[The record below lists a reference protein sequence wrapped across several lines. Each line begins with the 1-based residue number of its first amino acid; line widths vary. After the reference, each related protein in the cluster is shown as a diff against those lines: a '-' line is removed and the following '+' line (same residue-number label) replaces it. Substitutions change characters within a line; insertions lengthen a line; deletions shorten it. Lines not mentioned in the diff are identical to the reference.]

1 MKEFMLTTFDNPY
14 DPFTQFDEW
23 FHFDMEK
30 GYNSCEYL
38 ARISRTSEEL
48 SENDF
53 DSIAC
58 VLFAGVT
65 NQGTLKKRYKDLV
78 KIYHPDNMCGDERL
92 SRAINKEYQRRK
104 A

>member
-48 SENDF
+48 SENENNLQIEKAIDEIIQF
-53 DSIAC
+53 DPFNIYKKVSRNI
-58 VLFAGVT
+58 T
-65 NQGTLKKRYKDLV
+65 DIPLK
-78 KIYHPDNMCGDERL
+78 G
-92 SRAINKEYQRRK
+92 
-104 A
+104 